1 MQAVFIKRALT
12 SLLENA
18 LKHRRCIFIT
28 GPLGAGKTSLLKTL
42 YPKESFVNLDCCF
55 VRLDA
60 FDSATDLL
68 NKYQGSFVIDEI
80 QKSKPVLNKL
90 KDKFNKE
97 RQVLVFTSSNT
108 CIFENSEKKN
118 LLPEHMHLELS
129 GLSLRELY
137 KVDFNAPFLP
147 TEDYLSTREQELIS
161 YNDVWGHIF
170 KGSYP
175 ALYQGK
181 NLDDGKVQEYY
192 SEYFAHYVE
201 GLFKYHRDCIKFA
214 KFVAAVALCTNCKLN
229 LSKLSREAE
238 ISLAKVK
245 KWLSLLLHTGLIYLV
260 KPYDYQKQKRLS
272 CKIYF
277 RDTGLACYATQHIT
291 CETTKLSVY
300 ATNLFKTFVVNEMIK
315 SYLNAGDSFEDTLF
329 YYPVEDSF
337 IDLLLQKDNTVYPV
351 AIHKNKLLPKDLIT
365 EFNHFKGERNTK
377 LKRGLWVVLG
387 LFEKK
392 TYLKDNLVALPISYI

>member
-170 KGSYP
+170 KGNYP
-175 ALYQGK
+175 ALYQS
-181 NLDDGKVQEYY
+181 NDLSDSKVQEYY

-201 GLFKYHRDCIKFA
+201 GLYSVHRDCIKFA
-214 KFVAAVALCTNCKLN
+214 KFVAVVASCTNCKLN

-291 CETTKLSVY
+291 CETTKLSLY
-300 ATNLFKTFVVNEMIK
+300 ASNLFKTFVVNEMIK

-337 IDLLLQKDNTVYPV
+337 IDVVLQKDNTVYPV

-365 EFNHFKGERNTK
+365 EFNHIKGEKNSK
-377 LKRGLWVVLG
+377 LKRGLGVVLC
-387 LFEKK
+387 LTEQK
-392 TYLKDNLVALPISYI
+392 TYLKDNIVALPISYL

>member
-137 KVDFNAPFLP
+137 KVDFNAPFLQ

-170 KGSYP
+170 KGNYP
-175 ALYQGK
+175 ALYQS
-181 NLDDGKVQEYY
+181 NDLSDSKVQEYY

-201 GLFKYHRDCIKFA
+201 GLYSVHRDCIKFA
-214 KFVAAVALCTNCKLN
+214 KFVAVVASCTNCKLN

-291 CETTKLSVY
+291 CETTKLSLY
-300 ATNLFKTFVVNEMIK
+300 ASNLFKTFVVNEMIK

-329 YYPVEDSF
+329 YYPVEDSL
-337 IDLLLQKDNTVYPV
+337 IDVVLEKENTVYPV
-351 AIHKNKLLPKDLIT
+351 AIHKNKLLPKELIT

>member
-137 KVDFNAPFLP
+137 KVDFNAPFLQ

-170 KGSYP
+170 KGNYP
-175 ALYQGK
+175 ALYQS
-181 NLDDGKVQEYY
+181 NDLSDSKVQEYY

-201 GLFKYHRDCIKFA
+201 GLYSVHRDCIKFA
-214 KFVAAVALCTNCKLN
+214 KFVAVVASCTNCKLN

-291 CETTKLSVY
+291 CETTKLSLY
-300 ATNLFKTFVVNEMIK
+300 ASNLFKTFVVNEMIK

-329 YYPVEDSF
+329 YYPVEDSL
-337 IDLLLQKDNTVYPV
+337 IDVVLEKENTVYPV
-351 AIHKNKLLPKDLIT
+351 AIHKNKLLPKELIT

-387 LFEKK
+387 LFDKK

>member
-118 LLPEHMHLELS
+118 LLPEHIHLELS

-137 KVDFNAPFLP
+137 KVDFNAPFLQ

-170 KGSYP
+170 KGNYP
-175 ALYQGK
+175 ALYQS
-181 NLDDGKVQEYY
+181 NDLSDSKVQEYY

-201 GLFKYHRDCIKFA
+201 GLYSVHRDCIKFA
-214 KFVAAVALCTNCKLN
+214 KFVAVVASCTNCKLN

-291 CETTKLSVY
+291 CETTKLSLY
-300 ATNLFKTFVVNEMIK
+300 ASNLFKTFVVNEMIK

-329 YYPVEDSF
+329 YYPVEDSL
-337 IDLLLQKDNTVYPV
+337 IDVVLEKENTVYPV
-351 AIHKNKLLPKDLIT
+351 AIHKNKILPKELIT

>member
-1 MQAVFIKRALT
+1 MQESAIKRAIT
-12 SLLENA
+12 YLLEKA
-18 LKHRRCIFIT
+18 LKSGKCIFLS

-245 KWLSLLLHTGLIYLV
+245 KWLSLLVHTGVIYLV
-260 KPYDYQKQKRLS
+260 KPYNYQKQKRLS

-315 SYLNAGDSFEDTLF
+315 SYVNAGDFFENTLF

-337 IDLLLQKDNTVYPV
+337 IDVLLQKDNTVYPV

-365 EFNHFKGERNTK
+365 EFNHIKGEKNSK
-377 LKRGLWVVLG
+377 LKRGLGVVLC
-387 LFEKK
+387 LTEQK
-392 TYLKDNLVALPISYI
+392 TYLKDNIVALPISYL

>member
-28 GPLGAGKTSLLKTL
+28 GPLGEGKTSLLKTL

-68 NKYQGSFVIDEI
+68 NMYQGSLVIDEI
-80 QKSKPVLNKL
+80 QKSKSVLNKL

-175 ALYQGK
+175 ALYQS
-181 NLDDGKVQEYY
+181 NDLSVSKVQEYY

-201 GLFKYHRDCIKFA
+201 GLYSVHRDCIKFA

-315 SYLNAGDSFEDTLF
+315 SYVNAGDFFENTLF

-337 IDLLLQKDNTVYPV
+337 IDVLLQKDNTVYPV

-365 EFNHFKGERNTK
+365 EFNHVKSEKNSK
-377 LKRGLWVVLG
+377 LKRGLGVVLC
-387 LFEKK
+387 LTEQK
-392 TYLKDNLVALPISYI
+392 TYLKDNIVALPISYL

>member
-137 KVDFNAPFLP
+137 KVDFNAPFLQ

-170 KGSYP
+170 KGNYP
-175 ALYQGK
+175 ALYQS
-181 NLDDGKVQEYY
+181 NDLSDSKVQEYY

-201 GLFKYHRDCIKFA
+201 GLYSVHRDCIKFA
-214 KFVAAVALCTNCKLN
+214 KFVAVVASCTNCKLN

-291 CETTKLSVY
+291 CETTKLSLY
-300 ATNLFKTFVVNEMIK
+300 ASNLFKTFVVNEMIK

-337 IDLLLQKDNTVYPV
+337 IDVVLQKDNTVYPV

-365 EFNHFKGERNTK
+365 EFNHIKGEKNSK
-377 LKRGLWVVLG
+377 LKRGLGVVLC
-387 LFEKK
+387 LTEQK
-392 TYLKDNLVALPISYI
+392 TYLKDNIVALPISYL

>member
-1 MQAVFIKRALT
+1 MFICGF
-12 SLLENA
+12 
-18 LKHRRCIFIT
+18 H
-28 GPLGAGKTSLLKTL
+28 PH
-42 YPKESFVNLDCCF
+42 
-55 VRLDA
+55 
-60 FDSATDLL
+60 
-68 NKYQGSFVIDEI
+68 
-80 QKSKPVLNKL
+80 SKLCGFSPM
-90 KDKFNKE
+90 F
-97 RQVLVFTSSNT
+97 
-108 CIFENSEKKN
+108 
-118 LLPEHMHLELS
+118 
-129 GLSLRELY
+129 
-137 KVDFNAPFLP
+137 
-147 TEDYLSTREQELIS
+147 
-161 YNDVWGHIF
+161 YNDLWGHIF

-201 GLFKYHRDCIKFA
+201 GLYKFHYDCIKFA
-214 KFVAAVALCTNCKLN
+214 KFVATVASCTNCKLN

-260 KPYDYQKQKRLS
+260 KPYDYQKQKRQS

-291 CETTKLSVY
+291 CETTKLSLY
-300 ATNLFKTFVVNEMIK
+300 ASNLFKTFVVNEMIK

-329 YYPVEDSF
+329 YYPVEDSL
-337 IDLLLQKDNTVYPV
+337 IDVVLEKENTVYPV
-351 AIHKNKLLPKDLIT
+351 AIHKNKLLPKELIT

>member
-137 KVDFNAPFLP
+137 KVDFNAPFLQ

-170 KGSYP
+170 KGNYP
-175 ALYQGK
+175 ALYQS
-181 NLDDGKVQEYY
+181 NDLSDSKVQEYY

-201 GLFKYHRDCIKFA
+201 GLYSVHRDCIKFA

-329 YYPVEDSF
+329 YYPVEDSL
-337 IDLLLQKDNTVYPV
+337 IDVVLEKENTVYPV
-351 AIHKNKLLPKDLIT
+351 AIHKNKLLPKELIT

>member
-170 KGSYP
+170 KGNYP
-175 ALYQGK
+175 ALYQS
-181 NLDDGKVQEYY
+181 NDLSDSKVQEYY

-201 GLFKYHRDCIKFA
+201 GLYSVHRDCIKFA
-214 KFVAAVALCTNCKLN
+214 KFVAVVASCTNCKLN

-291 CETTKLSVY
+291 CETTKLSLY
-300 ATNLFKTFVVNEMIK
+300 ASNLFKTFVVNEMIK

-337 IDLLLQKDNTVYPV
+337 IDVVLQKENTVYPV

-365 EFNHFKGERNTK
+365 EFNHIKGEKNSK
-377 LKRGLWVVLG
+377 LKRGLGVVLC
-387 LFEKK
+387 LTEQK
-392 TYLKDNLVALPISYI
+392 TYLKDNIVALPISYL

>member
-129 GLSLRELY
+129 GLSLREIF
-137 KVDFNAPFLP
+137 KVAFNKPFLP
-147 TEDYLSTREQELIS
+147 TKDYLSSREQELVS
-161 YNDVWGHIF
+161 YENVWWHIF

-175 ALYQGK
+175 ALYQS
-181 NLDDGKVQEYY
+181 NDLSDSKVQEYY

-245 KWLSLLLHTGLIYLV
+245 KWLSLLVHTGVIYLV
-260 KPYDYQKQKRLS
+260 KPYNYQKQKRLS

-315 SYLNAGDSFEDTLF
+315 SYVNAGDFFENTLF

-337 IDLLLQKDNTVYPV
+337 IDVLLQKDNTVYPV

-365 EFNHFKGERNTK
+365 EFNHVKSEKNSK
-377 LKRGLWVVLG
+377 LKRGLGVVLC
-387 LFEKK
+387 LTEQK
-392 TYLKDNLVALPISYI
+392 TYLKDNIVALPISYL

>member
-118 LLPEHMHLELS
+118 LLPEHIHLELS

-170 KGSYP
+170 KGSYH
-175 ALYQGK
+175 ALYQS
-181 NLDDGKVQEYY
+181 NDLSDSKVQEYY

-201 GLFKYHRDCIKFA
+201 GLYSVHRDCIKFA

-229 LSKLSREAE
+229 LSKLSSEAE

-245 KWLSLLLHTGLIYLV
+245 KWLSLLLHTGVVYLV
-260 KPYDYQKQKRLS
+260 KPYDYQKQKRQS

-291 CETTKLSVY
+291 CETTKLSLY
-300 ATNLFKTFVVNEMIK
+300 ASNLFKTFVVNEMIK

-329 YYPVEDSF
+329 YYPVEDSL
-337 IDLLLQKDNTVYPV
+337 IDVVLEKENTVYPV
-351 AIHKNKLLPKDLIT
+351 AIHKNKLLPKELIT

>member
-68 NKYQGSFVIDEI
+68 NMYQGSLVIDEI
-80 QKSKPVLNKL
+80 QKSKSVLNKL

-175 ALYQGK
+175 ALYQS
-181 NLDDGKVQEYY
+181 NDLSDSKVQEYY

-201 GLFKYHRDCIKFA
+201 GLYSVHRDCIKFA

-337 IDLLLQKDNTVYPV
+337 IDVVLQKDNTVYPV

-365 EFNHFKGERNTK
+365 EFNHFKGEKNSK
-377 LKRGLWVVLG
+377 LKRGLGVVLC
-387 LFEKK
+387 LTEQK
-392 TYLKDNLVALPISYI
+392 TYLKDNLVALPLSYL

>member
-1 MQAVFIKRALT
+1 M
-12 SLLENA
+12 
-18 LKHRRCIFIT
+18 
-28 GPLGAGKTSLLKTL
+28 
-42 YPKESFVNLDCCF
+42 
-55 VRLDA
+55 RLDA

-68 NKYQGSFVIDEI
+68 NKYQGSLVIDEI

-175 ALYQGK
+175 ALYQS
-181 NLDDGKVQEYY
+181 NDLSDSKVQEYY

-201 GLFKYHRDCIKFA
+201 GLFKYHRDCIKFG
-214 KFVAAVALCTNCKLN
+214 
-229 LSKLSREAE
+229 
-238 ISLAKVK
+238 
-245 KWLSLLLHTGLIYLV
+245 KW
-260 KPYDYQKQKRLS
+260 
-272 CKIYF
+272 
-277 RDTGLACYATQHIT
+277 
-291 CETTKLSVY
+291 
-300 ATNLFKTFVVNEMIK
+300 
-315 SYLNAGDSFEDTLF
+315 
-329 YYPVEDSF
+329 
-337 IDLLLQKDNTVYPV
+337 
-351 AIHKNKLLPKDLIT
+351 
-365 EFNHFKGERNTK
+365 
-377 LKRGLWVVLG
+377 
-387 LFEKK
+387 
-392 TYLKDNLVALPISYI
+392 

>member
-1 MQAVFIKRALT
+1 MFICGF
-12 SLLENA
+12 
-18 LKHRRCIFIT
+18 H
-28 GPLGAGKTSLLKTL
+28 PH
-42 YPKESFVNLDCCF
+42 
-55 VRLDA
+55 
-60 FDSATDLL
+60 
-68 NKYQGSFVIDEI
+68 
-80 QKSKPVLNKL
+80 SKLCGFSPM
-90 KDKFNKE
+90 F
-97 RQVLVFTSSNT
+97 
-108 CIFENSEKKN
+108 
-118 LLPEHMHLELS
+118 
-129 GLSLRELY
+129 
-137 KVDFNAPFLP
+137 
-147 TEDYLSTREQELIS
+147 
-161 YNDVWGHIF
+161 YNDLWGHIF

-201 GLFKYHRDCIKFA
+201 GYFKYHQDCIKFA

-337 IDLLLQKDNTVYPV
+337 IDVVLQKENTVYPV

-365 EFNHFKGERNTK
+365 EFNHFKGEKNSK
-377 LKRGLWVVLG
+377 LKRGLGVVLG
-387 LFEKK
+387 LIEEK
-392 TYLKDNLVALPISYI
+392 TYHKDNLVALPISYL

>member
-28 GPLGAGKTSLLKTL
+28 GLGEGKTSLLKTL

-118 LLPEHMHLELS
+118 LLPEHIHLELS

-175 ALYQGK
+175 ALYQS
-181 NLDDGKVQEYY
+181 NDLSDSKVQEYY

-201 GLFKYHRDCIKFA
+201 GLFKYHRDCIKFG
-214 KFVAAVALCTNCKLN
+214 
-229 LSKLSREAE
+229 
-238 ISLAKVK
+238 
-245 KWLSLLLHTGLIYLV
+245 KW
-260 KPYDYQKQKRLS
+260 
-272 CKIYF
+272 
-277 RDTGLACYATQHIT
+277 
-291 CETTKLSVY
+291 
-300 ATNLFKTFVVNEMIK
+300 
-315 SYLNAGDSFEDTLF
+315 
-329 YYPVEDSF
+329 
-337 IDLLLQKDNTVYPV
+337 
-351 AIHKNKLLPKDLIT
+351 
-365 EFNHFKGERNTK
+365 
-377 LKRGLWVVLG
+377 
-387 LFEKK
+387 
-392 TYLKDNLVALPISYI
+392 

>member
-1 MQAVFIKRALT
+1 
-12 SLLENA
+12 
-18 LKHRRCIFIT
+18 
-28 GPLGAGKTSLLKTL
+28 
-42 YPKESFVNLDCCF
+42 
-55 VRLDA
+55 
-60 FDSATDLL
+60 
-68 NKYQGSFVIDEI
+68 
-80 QKSKPVLNKL
+80 
-90 KDKFNKE
+90 
-97 RQVLVFTSSNT
+97 
-108 CIFENSEKKN
+108 
-118 LLPEHMHLELS
+118 MHLELS

-137 KVDFNAPFLP
+137 KVDFNAPFLQ

-170 KGSYP
+170 KGNYP
-175 ALYQGK
+175 ALYQS
-181 NLDDGKVQEYY
+181 NDLSDSKVQEYY

-214 KFVAAVALCTNCKLN
+214 KFVAVVASCTNCKLN

-245 KWLSLLLHTGLIYLV
+245 KWLSLLLLTGLIYLV

-329 YYPVEDSF
+329 YYPVEDSL
-337 IDLLLQKDNTVYPV
+337 IDVVLEKENTVYPV
-351 AIHKNKLLPKDLIT
+351 AIHKNKLLPKELIT

>member
-28 GPLGAGKTSLLKTL
+28 GPLGEGKTSLLKTL

-118 LLPEHMHLELS
+118 LLPEHIHLELS

-137 KVDFNAPFLP
+137 KVDFNAPFLQ

-170 KGSYP
+170 KGNYP
-175 ALYQGK
+175 ALYQS
-181 NLDDGKVQEYY
+181 NDLSDSKVQEYY

-201 GLFKYHRDCIKFA
+201 GLYSVHRDCIKFA

-260 KPYDYQKQKRLS
+260 KPYDYQKQKS
-272 CKIYF
+272 
-277 RDTGLACYATQHIT
+277 
-291 CETTKLSVY
+291 
-300 ATNLFKTFVVNEMIK
+300 
-315 SYLNAGDSFEDTLF
+315 
-329 YYPVEDSF
+329 
-337 IDLLLQKDNTVYPV
+337 
-351 AIHKNKLLPKDLIT
+351 
-365 EFNHFKGERNTK
+365 
-377 LKRGLWVVLG
+377 
-387 LFEKK
+387 
-392 TYLKDNLVALPISYI
+392 

>member
-118 LLPEHMHLELS
+118 LLPEHIHLELS

-170 KGSYP
+170 KGNYP
-175 ALYQGK
+175 ALYQS
-181 NLDDGKVQEYY
+181 NDLSDSKVQEYY

-201 GLFKYHRDCIKFA
+201 GLYSVHRDCIKFA
-214 KFVAAVALCTNCKLN
+214 KFVAVVASCTNCKLN

-291 CETTKLSVY
+291 CETTKLSLY
-300 ATNLFKTFVVNEMIK
+300 ASNLFKTFVVNEMIK

-329 YYPVEDSF
+329 YYPVEDSL
-337 IDLLLQKDNTVYPV
+337 IDVVLEKENTVYPV
-351 AIHKNKLLPKDLIT
+351 AIHKNKLLPKELIT

>member
-1 MQAVFIKRALT
+1 MQESAIKRAIT
-12 SLLENA
+12 YLLEKA
-18 LKHRRCIFIT
+18 LKSGKCIFLS

-90 KDKFNKE
+90 KEKFNKE

-147 TEDYLSTREQELIS
+147 TEDYLSKREQELIS

-245 KWLSLLLHTGLIYLV
+245 KWLSLLVHTGVIYLV
-260 KPYDYQKQKRLS
+260 KPYNYQKQKRLS

-315 SYLNAGDSFEDTLF
+315 SYVNAGDFFENTLF

-337 IDLLLQKDNTVYPV
+337 IDVLLQKDNTVYPV

-365 EFNHFKGERNTK
+365 EFNHIKGEKNSK
-377 LKRGLWVVLG
+377 LKRGLGVVLC
-387 LFEKK
+387 LTEQK
-392 TYLKDNLVALPISYI
+392 TYLKDNIVALPISYL

>member
-18 LKHRRCIFIT
+18 LKHRICIFIT

-137 KVDFNAPFLP
+137 KVDFNAPFLQ

-170 KGSYP
+170 KGNYP
-175 ALYQGK
+175 ALYQS
-181 NLDDGKVQEYY
+181 NDLSDSKVQEYY

-201 GLFKYHRDCIKFA
+201 GLYSVHRDCIKFA
-214 KFVAAVALCTNCKLN
+214 KFVAVVASCTNCKLN

-291 CETTKLSVY
+291 CETTKLSLY
-300 ATNLFKTFVVNEMIK
+300 ASNLFKTFVVNEMIK
-315 SYLNAGDSFEDTLF
+315 SYLNTGDSFEDTLF
-329 YYPVEDSF
+329 YYPVEDSL
-337 IDLLLQKDNTVYPV
+337 IDVVLEKENTVYPV
-351 AIHKNKLLPKDLIT
+351 AIHKNKLLPKELIT

>member
-1 MQAVFIKRALT
+1 MFICGF
-12 SLLENA
+12 
-18 LKHRRCIFIT
+18 H
-28 GPLGAGKTSLLKTL
+28 PH
-42 YPKESFVNLDCCF
+42 
-55 VRLDA
+55 
-60 FDSATDLL
+60 
-68 NKYQGSFVIDEI
+68 
-80 QKSKPVLNKL
+80 SKLCGFSPM
-90 KDKFNKE
+90 F
-97 RQVLVFTSSNT
+97 
-108 CIFENSEKKN
+108 
-118 LLPEHMHLELS
+118 
-129 GLSLRELY
+129 
-137 KVDFNAPFLP
+137 
-147 TEDYLSTREQELIS
+147 
-161 YNDVWGHIF
+161 YNDLWGHIF

-201 GLFKYHRDCIKFA
+201 GYFKYHQDCIKFA

-337 IDLLLQKDNTVYPV
+337 IDVVLQKENTVHPV

-365 EFNHFKGERNTK
+365 EFNHFKGEKNSK
-377 LKRGLWVVLG
+377 LKRGLGVVLC
-387 LFEKK
+387 LTEQK
-392 TYLKDNLVALPISYI
+392 TYLKDNIVALPISYL

>member
-68 NKYQGSFVIDEI
+68 NKYQGSLVIDEI
-80 QKSKPVLNKL
+80 QKSKSVLNKL

-175 ALYQGK
+175 ALYQS
-181 NLDDGKVQEYY
+181 NDLSDSKVQEYY

-201 GLFKYHRDCIKFA
+201 GLYSVHRDCIKFA

-245 KWLSLLLHTGLIYLV
+245 KWLSLLVHTGVIYLV
-260 KPYDYQKQKRLS
+260 KPYNYQKQKRLS

-291 CETTKLSVY
+291 CETTKLSLY
-300 ATNLFKTFVVNEMIK
+300 ASNLFKTFVVNEMIK
-315 SYLNAGDSFEDTLF
+315 SYVNAGDFFENTLF

-337 IDLLLQKDNTVYPV
+337 IDVLLQKDNTVYPV

-392 TYLKDNLVALPISYI
+392 TYLKDNLVALPISYL